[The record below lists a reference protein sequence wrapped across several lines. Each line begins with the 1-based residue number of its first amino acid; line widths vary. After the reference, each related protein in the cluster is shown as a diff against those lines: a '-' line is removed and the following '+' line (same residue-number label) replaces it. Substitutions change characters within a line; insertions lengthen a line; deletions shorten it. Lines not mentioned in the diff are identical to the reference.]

1 MKKIISILFIVFS
14 VFSFSDVVSGK
25 RIQVRGTST
34 KELLPNSAKITLEIV
49 TENDNLDK
57 ASKENSEMLEKYK
70 NLLRKTNTKYEKIN
84 SSDYTTSENYWWDSE
99 VKNKGEKEFRTTL
112 TVEADSIDLNSLKD
126 FMAAL
131 AGDKIYSLQRNV
143 AGNHVFKIIEQDK
156 TNKGAYQKALNT
168 FNDLQKKLSSKGISA
183 NKIKI
188 AGYNNEEVSM
198 EKRTSVKKVKQKVSH
213 TIEVTTRDM
222 KSIGNIVNLAH
233 SLKIGSTG
241 YIEYDIDNKQ
251 KLEDELYENA
261 YREAAKK
268 AQAELLAKKREVD
281 ALVQQG
287 KKAAAGGN
295 FAEAQRAFN
304 KAAAQMPS
312 GDTAFAAEQYREMA
326 DAMQALSKNSPA
338 NKTQALNEASGY
350 IKKSIA
356 AKNDDAKAHYVYAQ
370 IADAQN
376 NAALAVQELEAARR
390 FDPQNAQ
397 YNYELGRKYFAQKKY
412 PQ

>member
-112 TVEADSIDLNSLKD
+112 TVEVDSIDLNSLKE
-126 FMAAL
+126 FMAVL
-131 AGDKIYSLQRNV
+131 ANDKVFSLQRNI
-143 AGNHVFKIIEQDK
+143 AGNHVFKIVEQDK

-168 FNDLQKKLSSKGISA
+168 FNNLQKKLSSKGIIA

-198 EKRTSVKKVKQKVSH
+198 EKRTSVKKVKQKV
-213 TIEVTTRDM
+213 
-222 KSIGNIVNLAH
+222 
-233 SLKIGSTG
+233 
-241 YIEYDIDNKQ
+241 
-251 KLEDELYENA
+251 
-261 YREAAKK
+261 
-268 AQAELLAKKREVD
+268 
-281 ALVQQG
+281 
-287 KKAAAGGN
+287 
-295 FAEAQRAFN
+295 
-304 KAAAQMPS
+304 
-312 GDTAFAAEQYREMA
+312 
-326 DAMQALSKNSPA
+326 
-338 NKTQALNEASGY
+338 
-350 IKKSIA
+350 
-356 AKNDDAKAHYVYAQ
+356 
-370 IADAQN
+370 
-376 NAALAVQELEAARR
+376 
-390 FDPQNAQ
+390 
-397 YNYELGRKYFAQKKY
+397 
-412 PQ
+412 